1 MRELHRI
8 LFQVRPENHTDMMRE
23 ILPLERFA
31 CLLILIFIFS
41 ILAPVSAGQT
51 QMGYFEVKSNPQ
63 GADVIVNGA
72 FAGETPVIVP
82 VTAMSTNATV
92 VRVMM
97 QGFQIWE
104 QTYNQ
109 SVQPGGIV
117 PVMAVLAPVATT
129 GSLKVS
135 SSPSGAMVTI
145 DNGNGQMAPWTYTN
159 LPTGTH
165 LVSLVM
171 MGYEPFVR
179 TVEIHPGET
188 TELSASMTI
197 RTGSGTLE
205 ISSDPGGA
213 MAYVDGV
220 YAGTTNLVV
229 GNIPPGRHE
238 VRISRA
244 GNDDYV
250 EWASVQNQVTTP
262 VHASLKPATGAS
274 GGFVVVTTEPPG
286 ASVFL
291 DNEYKGLTET
301 GKPLEISNL
310 TPGSHRIYVTSKNYE
325 DFDAMVMV
333 TAGAITPVSVQMD
346 PSPMPQACGLVMV
359 SSDPAGADITVDGLL
374 KGKTPAT
381 VETVCSGK
389 HTYSI
394 KLDGYQD
401 YNSSFEVIPG
411 QVLQINTALTSAT
424 TTGSSRQGAPWPSP
438 LLIIGILA
446 GVGYF
451 YYWKT

>member
-1 MRELHRI
+1 MRD
-8 LFQVRPENHTDMMRE
+8 T
-23 ILPLERFA
+23 LPLWRFV
-31 CLLILIFIFS
+31 CLLALIFILS
-41 ILAPVSAGQT
+41 INSPVSAGQT

-63 GADVIVNGA
+63 GADVIVNGL

-82 VTAMSTNATV
+82 VTALSPNATV
-92 VRVMM
+92 IRVMM

-109 SVQPGGIV
+109 SVQPGGTV
-117 PVMAVLAPVATT
+117 PVLAVLAPVATT
-129 GSLKVS
+129 GTLDVS
-135 SSPSGAMVTI
+135 SSPSGAMVTV
-145 DNGNGQMAPWTYTN
+145 DNGNGQMTPWIYQN

-188 TELSASMTI
+188 TELVANMAI

-238 VRISRA
+238 VKISRA

-250 EWASVQNQVTTP
+250 EWVTVQNQVITP
-262 VHASLKPATGAS
+262 VHASLQPATGAS

-291 DNEYKGLTET
+291 DNEYRGLTET
-301 GKPLEISNL
+301 GRPLEISNISA
-310 TPGSHRIYVTSKNYE
+310 GSHRIYVTSKNYE
-325 DFDAMVMV
+325 DFEAMVMV
-333 TAGAITPVSVQMD
+333 TSGAITPVTVQMD

-359 SSDPAGADITVDGLL
+359 NSDPAGADITVDGYL
-374 KGKTPAT
+374 KGKTPANI
-381 VETVCSGK
+381 ETVCSGK

-394 KLDGYQD
+394 NLDGYQE

-411 QVLQINTALTSAT
+411 QVLQINTVLASGTM
-424 TTGSSRQGAPWPSP
+424 TGTPRQGTPWPSP
-438 LLIIGILA
+438 LLIISILA

-451 YYWKT
+451 YTRKA

>member
-1 MRELHRI
+1 
-8 LFQVRPENHTDMMRE
+8 MMRE
-23 ILPLERFA
+23 MF
-31 CLLILIFIFS
+31 LLGRSVFL
-41 ILAPVSAGQT
+41 LAIIIVISFLDPASAQQT
-51 QMGYFEVKSNPQ
+51 QMGYFEVKSNPL

-82 VTAMSTNATV
+82 VTAMTTNATV
-92 VRVMM
+92 IRVMM

-109 SVQPGGIV
+109 TVQPGGMI
-117 PVMAVLAPVATT
+117 PVMAVLTPVATT
-129 GSLKVS
+129 GSLMVS
-135 SSPSGAMVTI
+135 SSPSGAMITV
-145 DNGNGQMAPWTYTN
+145 DNGNAQMAPWTYYN
-159 LPTGTH
+159 MATGTH
-165 LVSLVM
+165 LVSLLM

-179 TVEIHPGET
+179 TIEVHPGET
-188 TELSASMTI
+188 AQVVANMTI

-238 VRISRA
+238 VKVSRA
-244 GNDDYV
+244 GFDDYL
-250 EWASVQNQVTTP
+250 EWVLVQNQVITP
-262 VHASLKPATGAS
+262 VHASMKSASGVS

-291 DNEYKGLTET
+291 DDEYRGLTET
-301 GKPLEISNL
+301 GRPLEISNVS
-310 TPGSHRIYVTSKNYE
+310 PGSHRIYLTIRNYE
-325 DFDAMVMV
+325 DFEAMMMV
-333 TAGAITPVSVQMD
+333 TAGAITPVTVQMD

-359 SSDPAGADITVDGLL
+359 GSDPAGADIIVDGQL
-374 KGKTPAT
+374 KGTTPAT
-381 VETVCSGK
+381 VDAVCTGK

-394 KLDGYQD
+394 MLDGYQE

-411 QVLQINTALTSAT
+411 QVLQINTALTSYT
-424 TTGSSRQGAPWPSP
+424 KTDGSTSNGASWPSP
-438 LLIIGILA
+438 VVIILA
-446 GVGYF
+446 LSIVGY
-451 YYWKT
+451 YCYRKA

>member
-1 MRELHRI
+1 
-8 LFQVRPENHTDMMRE
+8 MMRE
-23 ILPLERFA
+23 MFPLGRSVY
-31 CLLILIFIFS
+31 LLAIVFIIF
-41 ILAPVSAGQT
+41 LTPVSAQQT

-82 VTAMSTNATV
+82 VSAMTTNATMI
-92 VRVMM
+92 RVMI

-109 SVQPGGIV
+109 TVQSGGMI
-117 PVMAVLAPVATT
+117 PVMAVLVPVATT
-129 GSLKVS
+129 GTLEVS
-135 SSPSGAMVTI
+135 SSPSGAMVTV
-145 DNGNGQMAPWTYTN
+145 DNGNGQMAPWTYHN

-165 LVSLVM
+165 LISLVM

-188 TELSASMTI
+188 AKVAANLTI
-197 RTGSGTLE
+197 RTGSGTFE

-238 VRISRA
+238 VKVSRA
-244 GNDDYV
+244 GYDDYL
-250 EWASVQNQVTTP
+250 EWVSVQNQVITP
-262 VHASLKPATGAS
+262 VYASLHPASGAS
-274 GGFVVVTTEPPG
+274 GGFIVVTTEPPG
-286 ASVFL
+286 ATVFL
-291 DNEYKGLTET
+291 DDQYQGLTET
-301 GKPLEISNL
+301 GRPLEISNVS
-310 TPGSHRIYVTSKNYE
+310 PGSHRIYITSRNYE
-325 DFDAMVMV
+325 DFEAMVMA
-333 TAGAITPVSVQMD
+333 TAGVITPVTVQMD

-359 SSDPAGADITVDGLL
+359 SSDPAGADIIVDGQL
-374 KGKTPAT
+374 KGTTPAT
-381 VETVCSGK
+381 VEAVCSAK

-394 KLDGYQD
+394 KLDGYQE

-411 QVLQINTALTSAT
+411 QVLQINTALTSDTKAAGT
-424 TTGSSRQGAPWPSP
+424 TSNGVPWPSP
-438 LLIIGILA
+438 ILIVLTLAIIG
-446 GVGYF
+446 F
-451 YYWKT
+451 YYVRKI

>member
-1 MRELHRI
+1 M
-8 LFQVRPENHTDMMRE
+8 F
-23 ILPLERFA
+23 PLGRSVY
-31 CLLILIFIFS
+31 LLAIVFIIF
-41 ILAPVSAGQT
+41 LTPVSAQQT

-82 VTAMSTNATV
+82 VSAMTTNATMI
-92 VRVMM
+92 RVMI

-109 SVQPGGIV
+109 TVQSGGMI
-117 PVMAVLAPVATT
+117 PVMAVLVPVATT
-129 GSLKVS
+129 GTLEVS
-135 SSPSGAMVTI
+135 SSPSGAMVTV
-145 DNGNGQMAPWTYTN
+145 DNGNGQMAPWTYHN

-165 LVSLVM
+165 LISLVM

-188 TELSASMTI
+188 AKVAANLTI
-197 RTGSGTLE
+197 RTGSGTFE

-238 VRISRA
+238 VKVSRA
-244 GNDDYV
+244 GYDDYL
-250 EWASVQNQVTTP
+250 EWVSVQNQVITP
-262 VHASLKPATGAS
+262 VYASLHPASGAS
-274 GGFVVVTTEPPG
+274 GGFIVVTTEPPG
-286 ASVFL
+286 ATVFL
-291 DNEYKGLTET
+291 DDQYQGLTET
-301 GKPLEISNL
+301 GRPLEISNVS
-310 TPGSHRIYVTSKNYE
+310 PGSHRIYITSRNYE
-325 DFDAMVMV
+325 DFEAMVMA
-333 TAGAITPVSVQMD
+333 TAGVITPVTVQMD

-359 SSDPAGADITVDGLL
+359 SSDPAGADIIVDGQL
-374 KGKTPAT
+374 KGTTPAT
-381 VETVCSGK
+381 VEAVCSAK

-394 KLDGYQD
+394 KLDGYQE

-411 QVLQINTALTSAT
+411 QVLQINTALTSDTKAAGT
-424 TTGSSRQGAPWPSP
+424 TSNGVPWPSP
-438 LLIIGILA
+438 ILIVLTLAIIG
-446 GVGYF
+446 F
-451 YYWKT
+451 YYVRKI

>member
-1 MRELHRI
+1 MFPI
-8 LFQVRPENHTDMMRE
+8 GGS
-23 ILPLERFA
+23 A
-31 CLLILIFIFS
+31 YLLAIIFIISF
-41 ILAPVSAGQT
+41 LAPVSAQQT

-82 VTAMSTNATV
+82 VPAMTANVTV
-92 VRVMM
+92 IRVMM

-109 SVQPGGIV
+109 TVQPGGMI
-117 PVMAVLAPVATT
+117 PVMAVMVPVATT
-129 GSLKVS
+129 GSLMVS
-135 SSPSGAMVTI
+135 SSPSGAMVTV
-145 DNGNGQMAPWTYTN
+145 DNGNGQMAPWTYHN
-159 LPTGTH
+159 LVTGTH
-165 LVSLVM
+165 LVSLLM

-188 TELSASMTI
+188 AQISANMTI

-238 VRISRA
+238 VKVSRA
-244 GNDDYV
+244 GNDDYL
-250 EWASVQNQVTTP
+250 EWVSVQNQVITP
-262 VHASLKPATGAS
+262 VHASLRPASGAS

-291 DNEYKGLTET
+291 DDEYRGLTET
-301 GKPLEISNL
+301 GRPLEISNVS
-310 TPGSHRIYVTSKNYE
+310 PGSHRIYVTSRNYE
-325 DFDAMVMV
+325 DFEAMTMV
-333 TAGAITPVSVQMD
+333 TAGVITPVTAQMD

-359 SSDPAGADITVDGLL
+359 SSDPAGADITVDGQM
-374 KGKTPAT
+374 KGTTPAT
-381 VETVCSGK
+381 VEAVCSGK

-394 KLDGYQD
+394 KLDGYQE

-411 QVLQINTALTSAT
+411 QVLQINTALTSDTKVAGAT
-424 TTGSSRQGAPWPSP
+424 SNGAPWPSP
-438 LLIIGILA
+438 VLIVLA
-446 GVGYF
+446 LAIVGY
-451 YYWKT
+451 YYGRKI

>member
-1 MRELHRI
+1 MYRI
-8 LFQVRPENHTDMMRE
+8 LFQVQPENHTDMMRE
-23 ILPLERFA
+23 MLPLRRFV
-31 CLLILIFIFS
+31 CLLALILIIAF
-41 ILAPVSAGQT
+41 LAPVSAVQT

-82 VTAMSTNATV
+82 VTAMDTNATV
-92 VRVMM
+92 IRVMM

-104 QTYNQ
+104 QSYTQ
-109 SVQPGGIV
+109 SIQPGGMV
-117 PVMAVLAPVATT
+117 QVMAVLVPVATT
-129 GSLKVS
+129 GTLKVS
-135 SSPSGAMVTI
+135 SSPSGAMVTV
-145 DNGNGQMAPWTYTN
+145 DNGNGQMAPWTYLD

-188 TELSASMTI
+188 TELTANMSI

-213 MAYVDGV
+213 MAYIDGV
-220 YAGTTNLVV
+220 YSGTTNLVV

-244 GNDDYV
+244 GNEDYV
-250 EWASVQNQVTTP
+250 EWVSVQNQVTTP
-262 VHASLKPATGAS
+262 VHATLKPATDAS

-291 DNEYKGLTET
+291 DDEYRGLTET
-301 GKPLEISNL
+301 GRPLEISNV
-310 TPGSHRIYVTSKNYE
+310 TPGSHRIYITSKNYE
-325 DFDAMVMV
+325 DFEAMVMV
-333 TAGAITPVSVQMD
+333 TAGAITPVTVQMD

-359 SSDPAGADITVDGLL
+359 SSDPAGADISVDGQL
-374 KGKTPAT
+374 KGTTPAT
-381 VETVCSGK
+381 IGTVCSGK

-394 KLDGYQD
+394 KLGGYQE
-401 YNSSFEVIPG
+401 YNSSFEIIPG
-411 QVLQINTALTSAT
+411 QVLQINTVLTSDT
-424 TTGSSRQGAPWPSP
+424 TTGATCQGTPWPSP
-438 LLIIGILA
+438 LLIIAILA

-451 YYWKT
+451 FCRKA